1 MSRVSKADFYRERG
15 RQYQLE
21 DAEAAIRYRRAI
33 EWMKT
38 RDGQTV
44 VDVGCKFGLLRQYLR
59 DRDLDYRYVGIDI
72 DPETLQRIASSDV
85 RETRERERFICH
97 DLNEGLPVE
106 SGSADYVVCLEIME
120 HLENASAFL
129 EEARRVLK
137 PRGQVVISV
146 PNPYCWMEVLSNLQS
161 RPDGEGH
168 VASFT
173 PQNIDALARFGG
185 LRVERQRGTFT
196 RVPFTKRIF
205 GRYLLVETG
214 ALFLTRSSMYLL
226 SAI

>member
-1 MSRVSKADFYRERG
+1 MPGVSKAEFYRERG
-15 RQYQLE
+15 RRYQME
-21 DAEAAIRYRRAI
+21 DAEATIRYRRAI
-33 EWMKT
+33 EWMET
-38 RDGQTV
+38 HDGQTI

-72 DPETLQRIASSDV
+72 DPGTLQRIASRDEG
-85 RETRERERFICH
+85 ETRERFLCH
-97 DLNEGLPVE
+97 DVNAGLPVE

-137 PRGQVVISV
+137 PSGRVMVSV

-161 RPDGEGH
+161 KPDREGH
-168 VASFT
+168 LASFT
-173 PQNIDALARFGG
+173 PQNVDALARFGG
-185 LRVERQRGTFT
+185 LRVERRRGTFT
-196 RVPFTKRIF
+196 RVPFTRRIL
-205 GRYLLVETG
+205 GHYLLVETG
-214 ALFLTRSSMYLL
+214 ALFLTRSNMYLL